1 MPKNIQE
8 LRAKRTAKA
17 KRGQE
22 ATARFNVL
30 GAQATRTEAEET
42 ELTALGA
49 ELDTLEADVAG
60 IDLEIVQE
68 EATARRGALFN
79 SAAPGATGA
88 GGGGD
93 GRSQVRHFGGA
104 GRTVQEPDP
113 VTTGGFKSMGE
124 FANAVVQ
131 TSLGYNDVRLGATTN
146 TYNANGGGGGE
157 GFLVPPEYSTQIWDI
172 AFENTDLLGMSQPEP
187 TTSNAVFKPK
197 DETTPWGAVGV
208 QAAWRTEGQ
217 QLLATKLAV
226 TGELMTLHELYA
238 FCAASSEVI
247 SDAPMLQD
255 RLTRQAGNAIQ
266 WKASDAIMWGDGAGK
281 PLGFMKA
288 PSKIQAPK
296 DVGQAKLTLSVSNLA
311 NMVARVLRT
320 GGKPMW
326 LINPDVLP
334 QLVQLV
340 IPGTTIPAYLPNN
353 MPGQANPWDGYL
365 LGYPVMFTEHAQ
377 TLGTEGDVVCANMAG
392 YYSVT
397 KGGVD
402 FASSIH
408 LYFDQNLTAF
418 RWTFRLTGQPM
429 LSKPILPA
437 NGTTTKSH
445 FVSLATRA

>member
-1 MPKNIQE
+1 MPKNIKE
-8 LRAKRTAKA
+8 LRAARQAKA
-17 KRGQE
+17 KRGVE
-22 ATARFNVL
+22 ATARFNTL
-30 GAQATRTEAEET
+30 GAQTTRTAEEEA

-49 ELDTLEADVAG
+49 ELDALETEVAQ
-60 IDLEIVQE
+60 IDGDIVKE
-68 EATARRGALFN
+68 EAAARRGALF
-79 SAAPGATGA
+79 SAAAPGATATGE
-88 GGGGD
+88 GG
-93 GRSQVRHFGGA
+93 VRNLWSG
-104 GRTVQEPDP
+104 GRTVNEPDP
-113 VTTGGFKSMGE
+113 AATGGFKSMNE
-124 FANAVVQ
+124 FASAVVQ
-131 TSLGYNDVRLGATTN
+131 TTLGHHDTRLGATTN
-146 TYNANGGGGGE
+146 TYNSNGGGAGE

-208 QAAWRTEGQ
+208 QAAWRSEGQ

-238 FCAASSEVI
+238 FCAASQEVI

-266 WKASDAIMWGDGAGK
+266 WKASDAVMYGDGAGK
-281 PLGFMKA
+281 PLGFMRA
-288 PSKIQAPK
+288 PSLITVPK
-296 DVGQAKLTLSVSNLA
+296 DANQPAKTLTVSNLA

-326 LINPDVLP
+326 IINPDVLP

-365 LGYPVMFTEHAQ
+365 LGYPVMFSEHAQ
-377 TLGTEGDVVCANMAG
+377 TLGTAGDVTCANMSG

-429 LSKPILPA
+429 LSKPVQPA
-437 NGTTTKSH
+437 NGNTTKSH
-445 FVSLATRA
+445 FVALATRA

>member
-1 MPKNIQE
+1 MPKNIKE
-8 LRAKRTAKA
+8 LRAARQAKA
-17 KRGQE
+17 TRGKE
-22 ATARFNVL
+22 ASTRYNLL

-49 ELDTLEADVAG
+49 ELDTLEAEVAQ
-60 IDLEIVQE
+60 IDQDIVQE
-68 EATARRGALFN
+68 EAAARRGALFGG
-79 SAAPGATGA
+79 SAPGALVVPAAA
-88 GGGGD
+88 GG
-93 GRSQVRHFGGA
+93 RV
-104 GRTVQEPDP
+104 VNEPDP
-113 VTTGGFKSMGE
+113 ATTGGFKSMNE
-124 FANAVVQ
+124 FAQAVVQ
-131 TSLGYNDVRLGATTN
+131 TSLGYNDTRLGATTN
-146 TYNANGGGGGE
+146 TYNSNGGGAGE
-157 GFLVPPEYSTQIWDI
+157 GFLVPPEYSKEIWDI

-217 QLLATKLAV
+217 QLLASKLAI

-266 WKASDAIMWGDGAGK
+266 WKASDAIMWGDGVGK

-288 PSKIQAPK
+288 PSLITVAK
-296 DVGQAKLTLSVSNLA
+296 DAGQAAKTLSVSNLA
-311 NMVARVLRT
+311 NMVSQVLRT

-326 LINPDVLP
+326 VMNPNVLP
-334 QLVQLV
+334 QLVTLV
-340 IPGTTIPAYLPNN
+340 IPGTNIPAYLPNN
-353 MPGQANPWDGYL
+353 QPGQANPWDGYL
-365 LGYPVMFTEHAQ
+365 LGYPVMFTEHSQ
-377 TLGTEGDVVCANMAG
+377 TLGTLGDIVCANMSG

-429 LSKPILPA
+429 LSKPIVPP
-437 NGTTTKSH
+437 NTNTTKSH
-445 FVSLATRA
+445 FVALATRS